1 MKFQL
6 SYIFSKREIMQYWR
20 YLLRFFDQ
28 PFKYQM
34 FKPDTNLR
42 FCVDYSSIY
51 YIIQLIKK

>member
-1 MKFQL
+1 MK
-6 SYIFSKREIMQYWR
+6 YWAN
-20 YLLRFFDQ
+20 LLRFFDQ
-28 PFKYQM
+28 QFKYKI